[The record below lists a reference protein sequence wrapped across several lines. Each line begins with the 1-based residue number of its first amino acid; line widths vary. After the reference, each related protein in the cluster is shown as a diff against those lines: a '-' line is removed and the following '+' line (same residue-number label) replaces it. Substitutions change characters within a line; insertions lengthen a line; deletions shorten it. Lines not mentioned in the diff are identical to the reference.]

1 MANTQN
7 SLRQEDV
14 FVEEYNSNSSL
25 AKAINAQLQTDFVSA
40 RKASRTAPTDAWQ
53 KLKNESKKLC
63 GDNGIPLGEPSKS
76 DFVLTTSKGASFGM
90 SYKNGPGRPTSSRF
104 SETRALFLSV
114 LNGNPKYR
122 RNPSLSKKIHS
133 FFSSWQSA
141 GAPITT
147 PYNVTSTAISQGSAS
162 HELLE
167 SYMKLSR
174 VLNREAKLLVE
185 QEEEFMTDV
194 IYEALTGEYKF
205 GKGSQTANFLFES
218 EKDDVYGVRFISSTK
233 TTAFRDYCK
242 EQLKKVNIAMKSA
255 GCSKGRQHWI
265 RFM

>member
-1 MANTQN
+1 
-7 SLRQEDV
+7 
-14 FVEEYNSNSSL
+14 
-25 AKAINAQLQTDFVSA
+25 
-40 RKASRTAPTDAWQ
+40 
-53 KLKNESKKLC
+53 
-63 GDNGIPLGEPSKS
+63 
-76 DFVLTTSKGASFGM
+76 M

-122 RNPSLSKKIHS
+122 WNSSLSKKIHS
-133 FFSSWQSA
+133 FFTSWQSA

-147 PYNVTSTAISQGSAS
+147 PYNVTSTAIKHGSAS
-162 HELLE
+162 HKLLE

-174 VLNREAKLLVE
+174 VLSKEAKLLVE

-194 IYEALTGEYKF
+194 IYEALTGEHKF
-205 GKGSQTANFLFES
+205 GEGSQTANFLFES
-218 EKDDVYGVRFISSTK
+218 EKNDVYGVRFISSTK
-233 TTAFRDYCK
+233 TPAFRDYCK
-242 EQLKKVNIAMKSA
+242 KQLKKVNIAMKSA